1 MSTRKTTF
9 FYAALIAVVS
19 LAIGMVIASRLDMAP
34 RSEAQALS
42 SPPPMNS
49 APLSGPVDAGT
60 FRGIAHDQSP
70 MVVSISTTSTRT
82 TDASEDQSDELF
94 RRFFGTPRQQQPD
107 EPQESTGAGTGFIID
122 SGTGLILTNNHVVE
136 HATKI
141 RVQLYGEEGDEE
153 EGHEAKVVGRDP
165 LTDSAL
171 IELVDKGAA
180 AKMPQARFGDSGQ
193 MQPGDWVVAIGNPFR
208 YNHTVTVGVISGLS
222 RPFDVGSGRRVN
234 MLQTDA
240 AINPGNSGG
249 PLLNVR
255 GEVIGINTAIL
266 SNRMANIGIGF
277 AVPINLVRE
286 LLPQLRTGK
295 VTRGKIGVTIMASR
309 ITQEDAENW
318 GLPDRKGAV
327 VREVERG
334 GPAAKAGLR
343 PGDVVVEYNGR
354 KVENDRN
361 LVEMVVVTKPGT
373 SVPVKVMREK
383 TAKSLSVTVAELT
396 IGPTE
401 APDVTASSDLTVQ
414 LRPAARRPD
423 AGAGPPAAAAQ
434 RRQRRGGDRPASAR
448 PRRTGR
454 AQRRRRHRQG
464 GQQGRGLGGR
474 SRDRAGAR
482 AAGALGRRPRA
493 EGARLGDVRDD
504 SAANRKSVRS
514 SRRDQGL
521 PAPVPSSARSSFG
534 SSRRR
539 QRGPRSTPS
548 GRGRCG
554 TAACRTTCCSTA
566 TTAACSAPAAR
577 CVSGATAMAPRSPGR
592 ARSSP
597 GR

>member
-9 FYAALIAVVS
+9 FYAALLAVVS

-42 SPPPMNS
+42 APPPMNS

-60 FRGIAHDQSP
+60 FRGIAHEQSP

-82 TDASEDQSDELF
+82 TEASDDQSDELF
-94 RRFFGTPRQQQPD
+94 RRFFGTPRQQPD

-122 SGTGLILTNNHVVE
+122 NSAGLILTNNHVVE

-153 EGHEAKVVGRDP
+153 EGHEARVVGRDP

-171 IELVDKGAA
+171 IELVEKGAA

-222 RPFDVGSGRRVN
+222 RPFHVAPQRNVN

-295 VTRGKIGVTIMASR
+295 VTRGKIGVTIQASR
-309 ITQEDAENW
+309 ITQEDAESM

-334 GPAAKAGLR
+334 GPASKAGLR

-354 KVENDRN
+354 KVENDKN

-373 SVPVKVMREK
+373 SVPVKVIRDK
-383 TAKSLSVTVAELT
+383 AAKSLSVTVAELT
-396 IGPTE
+396 LAGAE
-401 APDVTASSDLTVQ
+401 APEVTAASDLTSSFGLQ
-414 LRPAARRPD
+414 LEDLTPALAKRLQLPADAAGAVVSGLQAARSGRP
-423 AGAGPPAAAAQ
+423 G
-434 RRQRRGGDRPASAR
+434 RPH
-448 PRRTGR
+448 
-454 AQRRRRHRQG
+454 RRRRDRQG
-464 GQQGRGLGGR
+464 RQPRGDDGRGR
-474 SRDRAGAR
+474 RHRARARGAR
-482 AAGALGRRPRA
+482 PIGRRPRA
-493 EGARLGDVRDD
+493 ARARLGDVRHA
-504 SAANRKSVRS
+504 SAASRSGPRGRRARDQASVRVGG
-514 SRRDQGL
+514 RRPRRARRARRASAARP
-521 PAPVPSSARSSFG
+521 PAAGRRAARQ
-534 SSRRR
+534 RRR
-539 QRGPRSTPS
+539 
-548 GRGRCG
+548 
-554 TAACRTTCCSTA
+554 
-566 TTAACSAPAAR
+566 PAAALGLR
-577 CVSGATAMAPRSPGR
+577 PARPPRRRRAPPSRGR
-592 ARSSP
+592 ARRS
-597 GR
+597 RAR

>member
-42 SPPPMNS
+42 APPPMNS

-60 FRGIAHDQSP
+60 FRGIAHEQSP

-82 TDASEDQSDELF
+82 TDASDDQSDELF
-94 RRFFGTPRQQQPD
+94 RRFFGTPRQQPD
-107 EPQESTGAGTGFIID
+107 EPQESTGAGTGFIIEKD
-122 SGTGLILTNNHVVE
+122 SGLILTNNHVVE

-171 IELVDKGAA
+171 IELVDKGVA
-180 AKMPQARFGDSGQ
+180 AKMPQARFGDSSQ

-222 RPFDVGSGRRVN
+222 RPFDVGAGRRVN

-255 GEVIGINTAIL
+255 GEVVGINTAIL

-295 VTRGKIGVTIMASR
+295 VTRGKIGVTIIANR

-318 GLPDRKGAV
+318 GLSDRKGAV

-361 LVEMVVVTKPGT
+361 LVEMVGVTKPGT
-373 SVPVKVMREK
+373 AVPIKVIREK
-383 TAKSLSVTVAELT
+383 TAKTLTVTVAELT
-396 IGPTE
+396 IGPAE
-401 APDVTASSDLTVQ
+401 APEVTASSDLT
-414 LRPAARRPD
+414 
-423 AGAGPPAAAAQ
+423 
-434 RRQRRGGDRPASAR
+434 
-448 PRRTGR
+448 
-454 AQRRRRHRQG
+454 
-464 GQQGRGLGGR
+464 
-474 SRDRAGAR
+474 
-482 AAGALGRRPRA
+482 
-493 EGARLGDVRDD
+493 
-504 SAANRKSVRS
+504 
-514 SRRDQGL
+514 
-521 PAPVPSSARSSFG
+521 SSFG
-534 SSRRR
+534 LQLEDLTPALARRLQLPPDSTGAVVSGLR
-539 QRGPRSTPS
+539 PRGPA
-548 GRGRCG
+548 GRAGLSELDVIVKVG
-554 TAACRTTCCSTA
+554 NKEVSSADEAATELER
-566 TTAACSAPAAR
+566 
-577 CVSGATAMAPRSPGR
+577 VQPGR
-592 ARSSP
+592 SVGVHVLRARGSEMFATIRREP
-597 GR
+597 

>member
-42 SPPPMNS
+42 APPPMNS

-70 MVVSISTTSTRT
+70 MVVSISTISTRPAE
-82 TDASEDQSDELF
+82 ASDDQSDELF
-94 RRFFGTPRQQQPD
+94 RRFFGTPRQQPE

-122 SGTGLILTNNHVVE
+122 SSAGLILTNNHVVE
-136 HATKI
+136 HANKI

-153 EGHEAKVVGRDP
+153 DGHEARVVGRDP

-171 IELVDKGAA
+171 IELVEKGAS
-180 AKMPQARFGDSGQ
+180 AKMTEARFGDSGQ

-222 RPFDVGSGRRVN
+222 RPFNVAPQRNVN

-295 VTRGKIGVTIMASR
+295 VTRGKIGVTIQASR
-309 ITQEDAENW
+309 ITQEDAESM

-354 KVENDRN
+354 KVENDKN
-361 LVEMVVVTKPGT
+361 LVEMVVVTKPGS
-373 SVPVKVMREK
+373 SVPVKVMRDK
-383 TAKSLSVTVAELT
+383 APRTLSVTVAELT
-396 IGPTE
+396 LAGAE
-401 APDVTASSDLTVQ
+401 APEETAASDLT
-414 LRPAARRPD
+414 
-423 AGAGPPAAAAQ
+423 
-434 RRQRRGGDRPASAR
+434 
-448 PRRTGR
+448 
-454 AQRRRRHRQG
+454 
-464 GQQGRGLGGR
+464 
-474 SRDRAGAR
+474 
-482 AAGALGRRPRA
+482 
-493 EGARLGDVRDD
+493 
-504 SAANRKSVRS
+504 
-514 SRRDQGL
+514 
-521 PAPVPSSARSSFG
+521 SSFG
-534 SSRRR
+534 LQLEDLTPALAKRL
-539 QRGPRSTPS
+539 QLPGDVAGAVITGLKPRGPA
-548 GRGRCG
+548 GRAGLAEYDVIVKVGSREV
-554 TAACRTTCCSTA
+554 
-566 TTAACSAPAAR
+566 TTAEDAATELER
-577 CVSGATAMAPRSPGR
+577 VSPGR
-592 ARSSP
+592 SVGVHVLRARGSEMFATIRREP
-597 GR
+597 

>member
-1 MSTRKTTF
+1 
-9 FYAALIAVVS
+9 
-19 LAIGMVIASRLDMAP
+19 
-34 RSEAQALS
+34 
-42 SPPPMNS
+42 MNS

-60 FRGIAHDQSP
+60 FRGIAHEQSP

-82 TDASEDQSDELF
+82 TDASDDQSDELF
-94 RRFFGTPRQQQPD
+94 RRFFGTPRQQPE

-122 SGTGLILTNNHVVE
+122 KDSGLILTNNHVVE
-136 HATKI
+136 HATRI

-171 IELVDKGAA
+171 IELVEKGVSG
-180 AKMPQARFGDSGQ
+180 KMPQARFGDSSQ

-222 RPFDVGSGRRVN
+222 RPFDVGAGRRVN

-255 GEVIGINTAIL
+255 GEVVGINTAIL

-318 GLPDRKGAV
+318 GLPDRTGAV

-354 KVENDRN
+354 KVENDRG

-383 TAKSLSVTVAELT
+383 ALKTLSVTVAELT
-396 IGPTE
+396 VGGAE
-401 APDVTASSDLTVQ
+401 APEVTAASDLTSSFGLQ
-414 LRPAARRPD
+414 LEDLTPGLARRLQLPND
-423 AGAGPPAAAAQ
+423 
-434 RRQRRGGDRPASAR
+434 
-448 PRRTGR
+448 
-454 AQRRRRHRQG
+454 
-464 GQQGRGLGGR
+464 
-474 SRDRAGAR
+474 
-482 AAGALGRRPRA
+482 AAGAVVSGLRPRGPA
-493 EGARLGDVRDD
+493 GRAGLTEGDVIVKVGSKEVA
-504 SAANRKSVRS
+504 SAEE
-514 SRRDQGL
+514 
-521 PAPVPSSARSSFG
+521 
-534 SSRRR
+534 
-539 QRGPRSTPS
+539 
-548 GRGRCG
+548 
-554 TAACRTTCCSTA
+554 AAAELER
-566 TTAACSAPAAR
+566 
-577 CVSGATAMAPRSPGR
+577 VQPGR
-592 ARSSP
+592 SVGVHVLKARGSEMFATIRREP
-597 GR
+597 

>member
-19 LAIGMVIASRLDMAP
+19 LAIGMVLASRLDLAP
-34 RSEAQALS
+34 LSEAQALS
-42 SPPPMNS
+42 APPPMNS

-60 FRGIAHDQSP
+60 FRGIAHGQSP
-70 MVVSISTTSTRT
+70 MVVSISTTSTRAPE
-82 TDASEDQSDELF
+82 ASDDQSDELF
-94 RRFFGTPRQQQPD
+94 RRFFGTPKQQPD

-122 SGTGLILTNNHVVE
+122 SGAGLILTNNHVVE
-136 HATKI
+136 HANKI

-153 EGHEAKVVGRDP
+153 DGHEARVVGRDP

-171 IELVDKGAA
+171 IELVEKGMST
-180 AKMPQARFGDSGQ
+180 KMPQASFGDSGQ

-222 RPFDVGSGRRVN
+222 RPFDVGAGRRVN

-295 VTRGKIGVTIMASR
+295 VTRGKIGVTIIASR

-343 PGDVVVEYNGR
+343 PGDVVIEYNGR

-373 SVPVKVMREK
+373 SVPLKVVREK
-383 TAKSLSVTVAELT
+383 STKSLSVTVAELT
-396 IGPTE
+396 MAGAE
-401 APDVTASSDLTVQ
+401 APEVTASSDLTGSFGLQLEDLTPTLAKRLQLPNDATGAVVVG
-414 LRPAARRPD
+414 LRPRGP
-423 AGAGPPAAAAQ
+423 AGRAGLTEGDVIVKVGSKEVASAEDAAAEFERVQ
-434 RRQRRGGDRPASAR
+434 P
-448 PRRTGR
+448 
-454 AQRRRRHRQG
+454 
-464 GQQGRGLGGR
+464 GR
-474 SRDRAGAR
+474 SVGVHLLKAR
-482 AAGALGRRPRA
+482 GSEMFATIRREP
-493 EGARLGDVRDD
+493 
-504 SAANRKSVRS
+504 
-514 SRRDQGL
+514 
-521 PAPVPSSARSSFG
+521 
-534 SSRRR
+534 
-539 QRGPRSTPS
+539 
-548 GRGRCG
+548 
-554 TAACRTTCCSTA
+554 
-566 TTAACSAPAAR
+566 
-577 CVSGATAMAPRSPGR
+577 
-592 ARSSP
+592 
-597 GR
+597 

>member
-9 FYAALIAVVS
+9 FYAALLAVVS

-42 SPPPMNS
+42 APPPMNS

-60 FRGIAHDQSP
+60 FRGIAHEQSP
-70 MVVSISTTSTRT
+70 MVVSISTISTRT
-82 TDASEDQSDELF
+82 TEASDDQSDELF
-94 RRFFGTPRQQQPD
+94 RRFFGTPRQQPD

-122 SGTGLILTNNHVVE
+122 NAAGLILTNNHVVE
-136 HATKI
+136 HANKI

-153 EGHEAKVVGRDP
+153 DGHEARVVGRDP

-171 IELVDKGAA
+171 IELVEKGAA
-180 AKMPQARFGDSGQ
+180 TKMPQARFGDSGQ

-222 RPFDVGSGRRVN
+222 RPFDVAPQRNVN

-295 VTRGKIGVTIMASR
+295 VTRGKIGVTIQASR
-309 ITQEDAENW
+309 ITQEDAESM

-334 GPAAKAGLR
+334 GPASKAGLR

-354 KVENDRN
+354 KVENDKN

-373 SVPVKVMREK
+373 SVPVKVIRDKVGE
-383 TAKSLSVTVAELT
+383 VAVGHGRGADAGRGRGAGSDRRV
-396 IGPTE
+396 GP
-401 APDVTASSDLTVQ
+401 DLQ
-414 LRPAARRPD
+414 LRPAARGPD
-423 AGAGPPAAAAQ
+423 AGARQAAAAAG
-434 RRQRRGGDRPASAR
+434 RRRGRGDQRPEAAR
-448 PRRTGR
+448 AGR
-454 AQRRRRHRQG
+454 PGRPHRRRRDRQG
-464 GQQGRGLGGR
+464 RQPRGDDGRGR
-474 SRDRAGAR
+474 RHRARARGAR
-482 AAGALGRRPRA
+482 TIGRRPRA
-493 EGARLGDVRDD
+493 ARARLGDVRDD
-504 SAANRKSVRS
+504 
-514 SRRDQGL
+514 
-521 PAPVPSSARSSFG
+521 P
-534 SSRRR
+534 
-539 QRGPRSTPS
+539 T
-548 GRGRCG
+548 
-554 TAACRTTCCSTA
+554 RT
-566 TTAACSAPAAR
+566 
-577 CVSGATAMAPRSPGR
+577 VV
-592 ARSSP
+592 
-597 GR
+597 

>member
-19 LAIGMVIASRLDMAP
+19 LAVGMVIASRLDMTP
-34 RSEAQALS
+34 HSEAQALS
-42 SPPPMNS
+42 APPPMNS

-70 MVVSISTTSTRT
+70 MVVSISTISTRAPES
-82 TDASEDQSDELF
+82 DDQSDELF
-94 RRFFGTPRQQQPD
+94 RRFFGTPRQQPD

-122 SGTGLILTNNHVVE
+122 NGAGLILTNNHVVE
-136 HATKI
+136 HANKI

-153 EGHEAKVVGRDP
+153 EGHEARVVGRDP

-171 IELVDKGAA
+171 IELVEKGAA
-180 AKMPQARFGDSGQ
+180 TKMAQARFGDSGQ

-222 RPFDVGSGRRVN
+222 RPFLVAPQRNVN

-295 VTRGKIGVTIMASR
+295 VTRGKIGVTIQASR
-309 ITQEDAENW
+309 ITQEDAENM
-318 GLPDRKGAV
+318 GLPDRRGAV

-334 GPAAKAGLR
+334 GPASKAGLR

-354 KVENDRN
+354 KVENDKN

-373 SVPVKVMREK
+373 SVPVKVIRDK
-383 TAKSLSVTVAELT
+383 TVKSLTVTVAELT
-396 IGPTE
+396 LAGAE
-401 APDVTASSDLTVQ
+401 APEVTAASDLTSSFGLQ
-414 LRPAARRPD
+414 LEDLTPALAKRLQLP
-423 AGAGPPAAAAQ
+423 
-434 RRQRRGGDRPASAR
+434 GD
-448 PRRTGR
+448 
-454 AQRRRRHRQG
+454 
-464 GQQGRGLGGR
+464 
-474 SRDRAGAR
+474 
-482 AAGALGRRPRA
+482 AAGAVVSGLKPRGPAGRA
-493 EGARLGDVRDD
+493 GLTEGDVIVKVGSRD
-504 SAANRKSVRS
+504 V
-514 SRRDQGL
+514 
-521 PAPVPSSARSSFG
+521 
-534 SSRRR
+534 
-539 QRGPRSTPS
+539 
-548 GRGRCG
+548 
-554 TAACRTTCCSTA
+554 
-566 TTAACSAPAAR
+566 TTAEDAAAELER
-577 CVSGATAMAPRSPGR
+577 VSPGR
-592 ARSSP
+592 SVGVHVLRARGSEMFATIRREP
-597 GR
+597 

>member
-34 RSEAQALS
+34 RSEAQALGA
-42 SPPPMNS
+42 PPPMNS

-82 TDASEDQSDELF
+82 TDASDDQSDELF
-94 RRFFGTPRQQQPD
+94 RRFFGTPRQQPD

-122 SGTGLILTNNHVVE
+122 KDSGLILTNNHVVE

-171 IELVDKGAA
+171 IELVEKGVSG
-180 AKMPQARFGDSGQ
+180 KMPQARFGDSSQ

-222 RPFDVGSGRRVN
+222 RPFDVGAGRRVN

-255 GEVIGINTAIL
+255 GEVVGINTAIL

-327 VREVERG
+327 VREIERG
-334 GPAAKAGLR
+334 GPASKAGLR

-383 TAKSLSVTVAELT
+383 TLKTLSVTVAELT
-396 IGPTE
+396 IGGTE
-401 APDVTASSDLTVQ
+401 APEVTAASDLTSSFGLQ
-414 LRPAARRPD
+414 LEDLTPALARRLQLPND
-423 AGAGPPAAAAQ
+423 
-434 RRQRRGGDRPASAR
+434 
-448 PRRTGR
+448 
-454 AQRRRRHRQG
+454 
-464 GQQGRGLGGR
+464 
-474 SRDRAGAR
+474 
-482 AAGALGRRPRA
+482 AAGAVVSGLRPRGPA
-493 EGARLGDVRDD
+493 GRAGLTEGDVIVKVGSKEVA
-504 SAANRKSVRS
+504 SAE
-514 SRRDQGL
+514 D
-521 PAPVPSSARSSFG
+521 
-534 SSRRR
+534 
-539 QRGPRSTPS
+539 
-548 GRGRCG
+548 
-554 TAACRTTCCSTA
+554 AAAELER
-566 TTAACSAPAAR
+566 
-577 CVSGATAMAPRSPGR
+577 VQPGR
-592 ARSSP
+592 SVGVHVLKARGSEMFATIRREP
-597 GR
+597 

>member
-34 RSEAQALS
+34 HSEAQALS
-42 SPPPMNS
+42 APPPMNS

-82 TDASEDQSDELF
+82 TDASDDQSDELF
-94 RRFFGTPRQQQPD
+94 RRFFGTPRQQPD

-122 SGTGLILTNNHVVE
+122 KDSGLILTNNHVVE

-171 IELVDKGAA
+171 IELVEKGVSG
-180 AKMPQARFGDSGQ
+180 KMPQARFGDSSQ

-222 RPFDVGSGRRVN
+222 RPFDVGAGRRVN

-255 GEVIGINTAIL
+255 GEVVGINTAIL

-327 VREVERG
+327 VREIERG
-334 GPAAKAGLR
+334 GPASKAGLR

-383 TAKSLSVTVAELT
+383 TLKTLSVTVAELT
-396 IGPTE
+396 IGGTE
-401 APDVTASSDLTVQ
+401 APEVTAASDLTSSFGLQ
-414 LRPAARRPD
+414 LEDLTPALARRLQLPND
-423 AGAGPPAAAAQ
+423 
-434 RRQRRGGDRPASAR
+434 
-448 PRRTGR
+448 
-454 AQRRRRHRQG
+454 
-464 GQQGRGLGGR
+464 
-474 SRDRAGAR
+474 
-482 AAGALGRRPRA
+482 AAGAVVSGLRPRGPA
-493 EGARLGDVRDD
+493 GRAGLTEGDVIVKVGSKEVA
-504 SAANRKSVRS
+504 SAE
-514 SRRDQGL
+514 D
-521 PAPVPSSARSSFG
+521 
-534 SSRRR
+534 
-539 QRGPRSTPS
+539 
-548 GRGRCG
+548 
-554 TAACRTTCCSTA
+554 AAAELER
-566 TTAACSAPAAR
+566 
-577 CVSGATAMAPRSPGR
+577 VQPGR
-592 ARSSP
+592 SVGVHVLKARGSEMFATIRREP
-597 GR
+597 

>member
-34 RSEAQALS
+34 HSEAQALTA
-42 SPPPMNS
+42 PPPMNS

-60 FRGIAHDQSP
+60 FRGIAHEQSP
-70 MVVSISTTSTRT
+70 MVVSISTISTRPAE
-82 TDASEDQSDELF
+82 ASDDQSDELF
-94 RRFFGTPRQQQPD
+94 RRFFGTPRQQPE

-122 SGTGLILTNNHVVE
+122 SSAGLILTNNHVVE
-136 HATKI
+136 HANKI

-153 EGHEAKVVGRDP
+153 DGHEARVVGRDP

-171 IELVDKGAA
+171 IELVEKGAS
-180 AKMPQARFGDSGQ
+180 AKMTEARFGDSGQ

-222 RPFDVGSGRRVN
+222 RPFNVAPQRNVN

-295 VTRGKIGVTIMASR
+295 VTRGKIGVTIQASR
-309 ITQEDAENW
+309 ITPEDAESM

-354 KVENDRN
+354 KVENDKN
-361 LVEMVVVTKPGT
+361 LVEMVVVTKPGS
-373 SVPVKVMREK
+373 SVPVKVMRDK
-383 TAKSLSVTVAELT
+383 APRTLSVTVAELT
-396 IGPTE
+396 LAGAE
-401 APDVTASSDLTVQ
+401 APEESAASDLT
-414 LRPAARRPD
+414 
-423 AGAGPPAAAAQ
+423 
-434 RRQRRGGDRPASAR
+434 
-448 PRRTGR
+448 
-454 AQRRRRHRQG
+454 
-464 GQQGRGLGGR
+464 
-474 SRDRAGAR
+474 
-482 AAGALGRRPRA
+482 
-493 EGARLGDVRDD
+493 
-504 SAANRKSVRS
+504 
-514 SRRDQGL
+514 
-521 PAPVPSSARSSFG
+521 SSFG
-534 SSRRR
+534 LQLEDLTPALAKRL
-539 QRGPRSTPS
+539 QLPGDVAGAVITGLKPRGPA
-548 GRGRCG
+548 GRAGLAEYDVIVKVGSREV
-554 TAACRTTCCSTA
+554 
-566 TTAACSAPAAR
+566 TTAEDAATELER
-577 CVSGATAMAPRSPGR
+577 VSPGR
-592 ARSSP
+592 SVGVHVLRARGSEMFATIRREP
-597 GR
+597 

>member
-1 MSTRKTTF
+1 
-9 FYAALIAVVS
+9 
-19 LAIGMVIASRLDMAP
+19 MAP

-42 SPPPMNS
+42 APPPMNS

-82 TDASEDQSDELF
+82 SDASDDQSDELF
-94 RRFFGTPRQQQPD
+94 RRFFGTPRQQPD

-122 SGTGLILTNNHVVE
+122 NGSGLILTNNHVVE

-153 EGHEAKVVGRDP
+153 DGHEAKVVGRDP

-171 IELVDKGAA
+171 IELVDKAAA
-180 AKMPQARFGDSGQ
+180 AKMPQARFGDSSQ

-222 RPFDVGSGRRVN
+222 RPFDVGAGRRVN

-255 GEVIGINTAIL
+255 GEVVGINTAIL

-318 GLPDRKGAV
+318 GLSDRKGAV

-373 SVPVKVMREK
+373 AVPVKVMREK
-383 TAKSLSVTVAELT
+383 AAKTLTVTVAELT
-396 IGPTE
+396 IGPAE
-401 APDVTASSDLTVQ
+401 APDVTASSDLT
-414 LRPAARRPD
+414 
-423 AGAGPPAAAAQ
+423 
-434 RRQRRGGDRPASAR
+434 
-448 PRRTGR
+448 
-454 AQRRRRHRQG
+454 
-464 GQQGRGLGGR
+464 
-474 SRDRAGAR
+474 
-482 AAGALGRRPRA
+482 
-493 EGARLGDVRDD
+493 
-504 SAANRKSVRS
+504 
-514 SRRDQGL
+514 
-521 PAPVPSSARSSFG
+521 SSFG
-534 SSRRR
+534 LQLEDLTPALTRRLQLPADASGAVVSGLR
-539 QRGPRSTPS
+539 PRGPA
-548 GRGRCG
+548 GRAGLSELDVIVKVG
-554 TAACRTTCCSTA
+554 NKEVASADEAATELER
-566 TTAACSAPAAR
+566 
-577 CVSGATAMAPRSPGR
+577 VQPGR
-592 ARSSP
+592 SVGVHVLRARGSEMFATIRREP
-597 GR
+597 

>member
-1 MSTRKTTF
+1 MSSRKTTF

-42 SPPPMNS
+42 APPPMNS

-82 TDASEDQSDELF
+82 SEATDDQSDELF
-94 RRFFGTPRQQQPD
+94 RRFFGTPRQQPE

-122 SGTGLILTNNHVVE
+122 NSAGLILTNNHVVE
-136 HATKI
+136 HANKI
-141 RVQLYGEEGDEE
+141 RVQLYGEEGEE
-153 EGHEAKVVGRDP
+153 EDGHEARVVGRDP

-171 IELVDKGAA
+171 IELVEKTAA

-222 RPFDVGSGRRVN
+222 RPFDVAPQRRVN

-295 VTRGKIGVTIMASR
+295 VTRGKIGVTIQATR

-354 KVENDRN
+354 KVDNDKN

-373 SVPVKVMREK
+373 SVPVKVFREK
-383 TAKSLSVTVAELT
+383 GLKTLSLTVAELT
-396 IGPTE
+396 IGPAE
-401 APDVTASSDLTVQ
+401 APDVTAASDLTSSFGLQ
-414 LRPAARRPD
+414 LEDLTPTLAKRLQLP
-423 AGAGPPAAAAQ
+423 
-434 RRQRRGGDRPASAR
+434 GD
-448 PRRTGR
+448 
-454 AQRRRRHRQG
+454 
-464 GQQGRGLGGR
+464 
-474 SRDRAGAR
+474 
-482 AAGALGRRPRA
+482 AAGA
-493 EGARLGDVRDD
+493 VV
-504 SAANRKSVRS
+504 S
-514 SRRDQGL
+514 GL
-521 PAPVPSSARSSFG
+521 KP
-534 SSRRR
+534 
-539 QRGPRSTPS
+539 RGPA
-548 GRGRCG
+548 GRAGLSENDVIVKVG
-554 TAACRTTCCSTA
+554 SKDVASAEDAAAELER
-566 TTAACSAPAAR
+566 
-577 CVSGATAMAPRSPGR
+577 VQPGR
-592 ARSSP
+592 SVGVHVLRARGSEMFATIRREP
-597 GR
+597 

>member
-42 SPPPMNS
+42 APPPMNS

-60 FRGIAHDQSP
+60 FRGIAHEQSP

-82 TDASEDQSDELF
+82 TDASDDQSDELF
-94 RRFFGTPRQQQPD
+94 RRFFGTPRQQPD

-122 SGTGLILTNNHVVE
+122 KDTGLILTNNHVVE
-136 HATKI
+136 HATRI
-141 RVQLYGEEGDEE
+141 RVQLYGEEGEAED
-153 EGHEAKVVGRDP
+153 GHEAKVVGRDP

-171 IELVDKGAA
+171 IELVDKAVST
-180 AKMPQARFGDSGQ
+180 KMPQARFGDSGQ

-222 RPFDVGSGRRVN
+222 RPFDVGAGRRVN

-255 GEVIGINTAIL
+255 GEVVGINTAIL

-343 PGDVVVEYNGR
+343 PGDVVIEYNGR
-354 KVENDRN
+354 KVENDRG

-373 SVPVKVMREK
+373 SVPVKVIREK
-383 TAKSLSVTVAELT
+383 TPRTLSVTVAELT
-396 IGPTE
+396 VGGAE
-401 APDVTASSDLTVQ
+401 APEVTAASDLTSSFGLQ
-414 LRPAARRPD
+414 LEDLTPALARRLQL
-423 AGAGPPAAAAQ
+423 PA
-434 RRQRRGGDRPASAR
+434 D
-448 PRRTGR
+448 
-454 AQRRRRHRQG
+454 
-464 GQQGRGLGGR
+464 
-474 SRDRAGAR
+474 
-482 AAGALGRRPRA
+482 AAGAVVSGLRPRGPA
-493 EGARLGDVRDD
+493 GRAGLTEGDVIVKVGSKEVA
-504 SAANRKSVRS
+504 SAEE
-514 SRRDQGL
+514 
-521 PAPVPSSARSSFG
+521 
-534 SSRRR
+534 
-539 QRGPRSTPS
+539 
-548 GRGRCG
+548 
-554 TAACRTTCCSTA
+554 AAAELER
-566 TTAACSAPAAR
+566 
-577 CVSGATAMAPRSPGR
+577 VQPGR
-592 ARSSP
+592 SVGVHVLKARGSEMFATIRREP
-597 GR
+597 

>member
-34 RSEAQALS
+34 RSEAQALAA
-42 SPPPMNS
+42 PPPMNS

-60 FRGIAHDQSP
+60 FRGIAHEQSP

-82 TDASEDQSDELF
+82 TDASDDQSDELF
-94 RRFFGTPRQQQPD
+94 RRFFGTPRQQPD

-122 SGTGLILTNNHVVE
+122 KDTGLILTNNHVVE
-136 HATKI
+136 HATRI
-141 RVQLYGEEGDEE
+141 RVQLYGEEGEAED
-153 EGHEAKVVGRDP
+153 GHEAKVVGRDP

-171 IELVDKGAA
+171 IELVDKAVST
-180 AKMPQARFGDSGQ
+180 KMPQARFGDSGQ

-222 RPFDVGSGRRVN
+222 RPFDVGAGRRVN

-255 GEVIGINTAIL
+255 GEVVGINTAIL

-343 PGDVVVEYNGR
+343 PGDVVIEYNGR
-354 KVENDRN
+354 KVENDRG

-373 SVPVKVMREK
+373 SVPVKVIREK
-383 TAKSLSVTVAELT
+383 TPRTLSVTVAELT
-396 IGPTE
+396 VGGAE
-401 APDVTASSDLTVQ
+401 APEVTAASDLTSSFGLQ
-414 LRPAARRPD
+414 LEDLTPALARRLQL
-423 AGAGPPAAAAQ
+423 PA
-434 RRQRRGGDRPASAR
+434 D
-448 PRRTGR
+448 
-454 AQRRRRHRQG
+454 
-464 GQQGRGLGGR
+464 
-474 SRDRAGAR
+474 
-482 AAGALGRRPRA
+482 AAGAVVSGLRPRGPA
-493 EGARLGDVRDD
+493 GRAGLTEGDVIVKVGSKEVA
-504 SAANRKSVRS
+504 SAEE
-514 SRRDQGL
+514 
-521 PAPVPSSARSSFG
+521 
-534 SSRRR
+534 
-539 QRGPRSTPS
+539 
-548 GRGRCG
+548 
-554 TAACRTTCCSTA
+554 AAAELER
-566 TTAACSAPAAR
+566 
-577 CVSGATAMAPRSPGR
+577 VQPGR
-592 ARSSP
+592 SVGVHVLKARGSEMFATIRREP
-597 GR
+597 

>member
-42 SPPPMNS
+42 APPPMNS
-49 APLSGPVDAGT
+49 EPLSGPVDAGT
-60 FRGIAHDQSP
+60 FRGIAHEQSP

-82 TDASEDQSDELF
+82 TDASDDQSDELF
-94 RRFFGTPRQQQPD
+94 RRFFGTPRQEPD
-107 EPQESTGAGTGFIID
+107 EPQESTGAGTGFIIEKD
-122 SGTGLILTNNHVVE
+122 SGLILTNNHVVE

-141 RVQLYGEEGDEE
+141 RVQLYGEEGDGED
-153 EGHEAKVVGRDP
+153 GHEARVVGRDP

-171 IELVDKGAA
+171 IELVDKGVA
-180 AKMPQARFGDSGQ
+180 AKMPQARFGDSSQ

-222 RPFDVGSGRRVN
+222 RPFDVGAGRRVN

-255 GEVIGINTAIL
+255 GEVVGINTAIL

-295 VTRGKIGVTIMASR
+295 VTRGKIGVTIIASR

-318 GLPDRKGAV
+318 GLSDRKSAV

-343 PGDVVVEYNGR
+343 PGDVVIEYNGR

-373 SVPVKVMREK
+373 SVPVKVMRDK
-383 TAKSLSVTVAELT
+383 TAKTLTVTVAELT
-396 IGPTE
+396 IGPAE
-401 APDVTASSDLTVQ
+401 APEVTASSDLT
-414 LRPAARRPD
+414 
-423 AGAGPPAAAAQ
+423 
-434 RRQRRGGDRPASAR
+434 
-448 PRRTGR
+448 
-454 AQRRRRHRQG
+454 
-464 GQQGRGLGGR
+464 
-474 SRDRAGAR
+474 
-482 AAGALGRRPRA
+482 
-493 EGARLGDVRDD
+493 
-504 SAANRKSVRS
+504 
-514 SRRDQGL
+514 
-521 PAPVPSSARSSFG
+521 SSFG
-534 SSRRR
+534 LQLEDLTPALARRLQLPQDASGAVISGLR
-539 QRGPRSTPS
+539 QRGPA
-548 GRGRCG
+548 GRAGLSQG
-554 TAACRTTCCSTA
+554 DVIVKVGNKEVSSADEAAAELER
-566 TTAACSAPAAR
+566 
-577 CVSGATAMAPRSPGR
+577 VQPGR
-592 ARSSP
+592 SVGVHVLKARGSEMFATIRREP
-597 GR
+597 